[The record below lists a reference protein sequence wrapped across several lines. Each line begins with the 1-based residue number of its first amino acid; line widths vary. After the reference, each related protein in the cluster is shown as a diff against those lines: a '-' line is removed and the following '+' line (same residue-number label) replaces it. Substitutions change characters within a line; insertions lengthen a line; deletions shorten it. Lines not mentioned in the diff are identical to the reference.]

1 MIHRVIYGSWQNVH
15 DDQRKICPTIGW
27 NETLVGNIY
36 VHVHV
41 VNLMAR
47 LNIPIK
53 TLTSKSLAALYVQI
67 ERYGMYYQVY
77 HNNPGQKTINWEY
90 S

>member
-1 MIHRVIYGSWQNVH
+1 MAADKMFMMTKEKYTVYFCQ
-15 DDQRKICPTIGW
+15 TIGW
-27 NETLVGNIY
+27 NVTLVGNIY
-36 VHVHV
+36 VHEHV